1 MKRILIFSLL
11 FFGLSHTNLYP
22 SLEITLRKI
31 SGPKSSNDA
40 TKNTKC
46 IAIRTLLASA
56 VATSQNT
63 AYNNPL
69 LFHKSEYLDANYT
82 RNERNQKGVGFR
94 LYDEV
99 YDKIEVLSKKP
110 NSHSTFYK
118 EFRKASLKVFPFV
131 IIYIIKTPFILIFA
145 IWHKSRDSK
154 KLLER
159 IEKVE

>member
-1 MKRILIFSLL
+1 MAEKYKLK
-11 FFGLSHTNLYP
+11 P
-22 SLEITLRKI
+22 EAK
-31 SGPKSSNDA
+31 ND
-40 TKNTKC
+40 
-46 IAIRTLLASA
+46 LVEA
-56 VATSQNT
+56 VEW
-63 AYNNPL
+63 Y
-69 LFHKSEYLDANYT
+69 
-82 RNERNQKGVGFR
+82 ERNQKGVGFR